1 MTQNPRHIL
10 SIIVDNDFGVL
21 SRVAALFSSRGYN
34 IESLCVAPD
43 ADPRAS
49 RITVVTTGSD
59 HVVDQIGKQLRKLLP
74 VREVYNLTAQ
84 PHVDRELAL
93 IKVRSA
99 ARDKAKLET
108 IARRYGAQ
116 REALS
121 PTLTLLE
128 LSADHTRIEALIA
141 DLAPY
146 TIVEMARSGVVSLS
160 RSVA

>member
-1 MTQNPRHIL
+1 MTTSPRHIL

-74 VREVYNLTAQ
+74 VRDVQNLTAQ
-84 PHVDRELAL
+84 PHVGHELAL
-93 IKVRSA
+93 IKVRSTA
-99 ARDKAKLET
+99 QTRTRLQQ
-108 IARRYGAQ
+108 IARQAGASC
-116 REALS
+116 EALS
-121 PTLTLLE
+121 PTVALLE
-128 LSADHTRIEALIA
+128 MTAAPDQIAQLIRELADYKII
-141 DLAPY
+141 
-146 TIVEMARSGVVSLS
+146 EMARSGVVSLS
-160 RSVA
+160 RAG